1 MTAVL
6 RAVLVVWLAVAV
18 AACGFQL
25 RGSMDW
31 PEALA
36 PVQITGV
43 NPRDSLY
50 RELAV
55 AFGSAGVEVVD
66 QRPEGQGATLD
77 VRSVRDRRRTLSVTD
92 AARVAEY
99 ELIRSVEVRLRPV
112 DGEAVDLGTLHASRI
127 YLFDGSAVLSRSER
141 EETLREAMN
150 RDIVSQLQR
159 RIQAVIGA
167 DGQLRTD
174 VEFEDD
180 QPMTGEPTD

>member
-1 MTAVL
+1 MSALL
-6 RAVLVVWLAVAV
+6 RAGLVVWLAASV

-36 PVQITGV
+36 PVHITGLS
-43 NPRDSLY
+43 PRDSLY

-66 QRPEGQGATLD
+66 QRPDRHGATLEI
-77 VRSVRDRRRTLSVTD
+77 RSVRDQRRTLSVTET
-92 AARVAEY
+92 ARVSEY
-99 ELIRSVEVRLRPV
+99 ELVRTVEARLRPV
-112 DGEAVDLGTLHASRI
+112 QGEAVELGPLQASRV

-150 RDIVSQLQR
+150 RDLVAQLQR
-159 RIQAVIGA
+159 RMTALVGS
-167 DGQLRTD
+167 DGDAQEVRD
-174 VEFEDD
+174 R
-180 QPMTGEPTD
+180 